1 MVKALTGA
9 EDDEKASSSIGP
21 DGEDDVS
28 RFLLK

>member
-21 DGEDDVS
+21 EDDVS